1 MMQTIHLK
9 NVDLR
14 VSKVCFGTMTF
25 GGQADQAASTS
36 MIDYCLENGVN
47 FIDTANVYNEGKSE
61 VLLGNALKGRRNR
74 VILASKVRGPMGPG
88 ADEGG
93 LSKKAIL
100 RAVEDSLKRLGTDHL
115 DIYYLHRPD
124 YDVPVQESLEAM
136 DHLRRQGKIRFVASS
151 NYSGWQVGQMY
162 CISERQ
168 SYQPPRISQPM
179 YNLLARGIEQEYLP
193 MCKEYGVS
201 TVVYNPLAGGLL
213 TGKQHRETPV
223 EGSRFDGNQMY
234 LDRYW
239 HPAYFDAVDKLK
251 AIAAEAGRSMVSLSL
266 NWLQHH
272 TAADCIILGAS
283 TLEHLTN
290 NLREMQDGPL
300 APETLK
306 ACDEVWQNLRGVTP
320 NYNR

>member
-1 MMQTIHLK
+1 MQKIKLK
-9 NVDLR
+9 NTDLQ

-25 GGQADQAASTS
+25 GGQADQATSTA
-36 MIDYCLENGVN
+36 MIDFCLENGIN
-47 FIDTANVYNEGKSE
+47 FIDTANVYNDGASE
-61 VLLGNALKGRRNR
+61 VLLGNALKGRRQK
-74 VILASKVRGPMGPG
+74 VILASKVRGAMGPG
-88 ADEGG
+88 ADENG

-124 YDVPVQESLEAM
+124 SDVSIQESLEAM
-136 DHLRRQGKIRFVASS
+136 DHLRRQGKIRYVATS
-151 NYSGWQVGQMY
+151 NYSGWQVAQMF

-168 SYQPPRISQPM
+168 SFQTPRISQPM

-193 MCKEYGVS
+193 MCKEFGVS

-239 HPAYFDAVDKLK
+239 HPSYFDAVDRLK
-251 AIAAEAGRSMVSLSL
+251 TVASDAGRSMVSLAL
-266 NWLQHH
+266 NWLIHH
-272 TAADCIILGAS
+272 TAADCVILGAS
-283 TLEHLTN
+283 RLDQLKN
-290 NLREMQDGPL
+290 NVHEMEDGPL
-300 APETLK
+300 EPATLE
-306 ACDEVWQNLRGVTP
+306 ACNQVWQALRGVTP
-320 NYNR
+320 SYNR